1 VIDNE
6 SLLWLATDGSNK
18 PEFLMRPAC
27 AGLVPI
33 SGNQFK
39 SVFISVELLA
49 AAY

>member
-1 VIDNE
+1 
-6 SLLWLATDGSNK
+6 LLWLTTDGSNK
-18 PEFLMRPAC
+18 PEFFMRPAC

-39 SVFISVELLA
+39 SVFISVDLLT